1 VTKSPELYTLPV
13 GVSYLAGTFSLDWR
27 LIAAGS
33 VISIV
38 PILLFFLVMQHYI
51 VPTESGSGVKG

>member
-1 VTKSPELYTLPV
+1 VAQ
-13 GVSYLAGTFSLDWR
+13 LAGSFSLDWR

-38 PILLFFLVMQHYI
+38 PVLLFFVVMQRYI
-51 VPTESGSGVKG
+51 VPTESGSGLKG